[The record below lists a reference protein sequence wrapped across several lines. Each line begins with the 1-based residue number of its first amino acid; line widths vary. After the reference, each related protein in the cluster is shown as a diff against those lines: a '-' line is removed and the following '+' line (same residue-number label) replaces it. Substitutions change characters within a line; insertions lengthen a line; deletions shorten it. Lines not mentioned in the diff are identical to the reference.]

1 VTEAASA
8 RTAEK
13 EILPLYLLEK
23 TTTHAYHIGTVD
35 RILQFAVDLALESGS
50 VQKKRYQERHS
61 ITYKGEIN
69 IVTDVDIE
77 CQDRIISRIRRHFP
91 DDLII
96 AEEKEN
102 LYEEHRNRWIV
113 DPIDGTTN
121 YAHGYPFFCTSIAY
135 EVGGQV
141 ICGVVYNPIFEELFF
156 AQKGKGAY
164 LNGERLNVSGVGR
177 MKQALL
183 VTGFPYDLSTSS
195 ENNIDHFVAFLH
207 HAQAVRRD
215 GSAALN
221 VSYLAAGRF
230 DGYWELKLNPWDL
243 AAGVLLLTEAG
254 GTVTDFQ
261 GEPFDLYRGEICGSN
276 GLLHGEMLRILKDG
290 R

>member
-1 VTEAASA
+1 MKK
-8 RTAEK
+8 TAT
-13 EILPLYLLEK
+13 Y
-23 TTTHAYHIGTVD
+23 AYHIGTVD
-35 RILQFAVDLALESGS
+35 KILQFAVDLALESGS
-50 VQKKRYQERHS
+50 IQKKRFQESHS

-77 CQDRIISRIRRHFP
+77 CQDRIISRIKEHFP
-91 DDLII
+91 EDLII

-102 LYEEHRNRWIV
+102 LYEGQKNRWIV

-135 EVGGQV
+135 EKAGEVV
-141 ICGVVYNPIFEELFF
+141 CGVVYNPIFEELFF

-164 LNGERLNVSGVGR
+164 LNGERLSVSGIGQ

-183 VTGFPYDLSTSS
+183 VTGFPYDVATSS
-195 ENNIDHFVAFLH
+195 QNNIDHFVAFLYN
-207 HAQAVRRD
+207 AQAVRRD

-221 VSYLAAGRF
+221 LSYLAAGRF

-243 AAGVLLLTEAG
+243 AAGALLLKEAG
-254 GTVTDFQ
+254 GVVTDFR
-261 GEPFDLYRGEICGSN
+261 GEAFDLYGGQICASN

>member
-1 VTEAASA
+1 
-8 RTAEK
+8 
-13 EILPLYLLEK
+13 
-23 TTTHAYHIGTVD
+23 VD
-35 RILQFAVDLALESGS
+35 KILQFAVDLALESGR

-77 CQDRIISRIRRHFP
+77 CQDRIISRIKRHFP
-91 DDLII
+91 RDLII

-102 LYEEHRNRWIV
+102 IYEEHKNRWIV

-135 EVGGQV
+135 EEGGEV
-141 ICGVVYNPIFEELFF
+141 VCGVVYNPIFEELFF

-164 LNGERLNVSGVGR
+164 LNGERLNVSGIGE
-177 MKQALL
+177 MKQALV
-183 VTGFPYDLSTSS
+183 VTGFPYDVNTSS
-195 ENNIDHFVAFLH
+195 QNNIDHFVAFLYS
-207 HAQAVRRD
+207 AQAVRRD

-221 VSYLAAGRF
+221 LSYLAAGRF

-254 GTVTDFQ
+254 GKVTDFR
-261 GEPFDLYRGEICGSN
+261 GEPFDLYGGQICGSN
-276 GLLHGEMLRILKDG
+276 GVLLREMLRILKDG